1 METYKK
7 ETAESYQLEVNPSG
21 KEKHAYFLR
30 DCMTEG
36 FPEQLDFLWKKKGKV
51 KTSVTFAISRE
62 FEAVS
67 LPKSPFG
74 GFWIEESL
82 TSSALEAFLKAVIL
96 ELKKRRIVLIRVI
109 QPPKIY
115 EPNTDLINYLLF
127 KEGFIQEKIL
137 TQQFFVGKKKIKKL
151 VQKEQVKYLKKAKDE
166 GLTIQVGHIQN
177 FSFLDQVKSWN
188 QFRGYQIGFEEAR
201 IINQVSEFPDRYF
214 LITIF
219 KDDRAIAHSLCN
231 RLLPGSLYY
240 FLSAIDPKSTL
251 KNVGDLIL
259 FSLFQLAVEL
269 KVSFIDLGSSENEGG
284 INHNLMF
291 FKSRFSNEI
300 SSKISLT
307 LKL

>member
-7 ETAESYQLEVNPSG
+7 GNAESYELEVIPSG

-30 DCMTEG
+30 ECRTEG
-36 FPEQLDFLWKKKGKV
+36 FSEQLDFLWMKKEKV
-51 KTSVTFAISRE
+51 KASVTFAISNE

-96 ELKKRRIVLIRVI
+96 ELKRRRIVLIRVI
-109 QPPKIY
+109 QPPKVY
-115 EPNTDLINYLLF
+115 EPKTDLINYLLF
-127 KEGFIQEKIL
+127 KEGFIQERIL
-137 TQQFFVGKKKIKKL
+137 SHQFFVGKKKIKKL
-151 VQKEQVKYLKKAKDE
+151 VQKEHAKYQKKAKDE

-177 FSFLDQVKSWN
+177 FSFLDQVRSWN
-188 QFRGYQIGFEEAR
+188 QSRGYQIGFEDAR

-214 LITIF
+214 LITF
-219 KDDRAIAHSLCN
+219 VKDKRAIAHSLCN
-231 RLLPGSLYY
+231 TLLPESLYY
-240 FLSAIDPKSTL
+240 FLSAIDPKSNL

-259 FSLFQLAVEL
+259 FTLFQLAAEL
-269 KVSFIDLGSSENEGG
+269 KVSFIDLGSSENEVGV
-284 INHNLMF
+284 NHNLMF

-300 SSKISLT
+300 SNKISWT